1 MHDMAPHPHALDP
14 HALHPNPHIP
24 TPHIHTAQ
32 SPKPRLTQLSGSDA
46 ADKVKTK
53 KTYNTGNKKSFFK
66 LVLLNKSL

>member
-53 KTYNTGNKKSFFK
+53 KNI
-66 LVLLNKSL
+66 